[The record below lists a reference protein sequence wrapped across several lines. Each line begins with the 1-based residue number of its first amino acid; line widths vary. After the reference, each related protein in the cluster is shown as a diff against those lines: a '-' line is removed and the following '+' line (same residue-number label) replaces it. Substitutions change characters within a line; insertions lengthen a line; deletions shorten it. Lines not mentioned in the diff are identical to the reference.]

1 MELGEMLKEKGALM
15 FGDFTLTSGKKS
27 SYYVNIK
34 KAYTDPSVL
43 RSIGEAMAKQV
54 RGNRVAGVALGAI
67 PIVVAV
73 SLITGKNFSMLRKE
87 ERQHGTAARI
97 EGEIGK
103 GEVVDILEDVTTTGG
118 SVVAAIHAVREAGGR
133 VDRVIV
139 VVDRGEGAAEAL
151 EKEGV
156 QLLPMVTASDLGEML
171 ARSRQ
176 AKKG

>member
-1 MELGEMLKEKGALM
+1 MELGEILKEKGALM

-43 RSIGEAMAKQV
+43 RSIGEAMATQV
-54 RGNRVAGVALGAI
+54 RGSRVAGVALGAI

-87 ERQHGTAARI
+87 ERQHGTGARI

-133 VDRVIV
+133 VERVIV

-171 ARSRQ
+171 ARSGRG
-176 AKKG
+176 KKR

>member
-1 MELGEMLKEKGALM
+1 MELGEILKEKGALM

-43 RSIGEAMAKQV
+43 RSIGEAMAKHV
-54 RGNRVAGVALGAI
+54 RGSRVAGVALGAI

-97 EGEIGK
+97 EGEIGR

-133 VDRVIV
+133 VERVIV

-171 ARSRQ
+171 ARSGRG
-176 AKKG
+176 KKS